1 MVEEEEEEE
10 EEIQEEMQESV
21 PMHENMQDVG
31 ENGDDDD
38 MQEDMHVN
46 GS

>member
-10 EEIQEEMQESV
+10 ENQGEMQESV
-21 PMHENMQDVG
+21 PMHENMQDIG
-31 ENGDDDD
+31 ENGDDE
-38 MQEDMHVN
+38 MQEEMDVN